1 VERDV
6 EKVFGYSLSVSVVAP
21 SERRKPKPH
30 EFSAAERKTS
40 RLSKCL
46 FPSPPALRSVC
57 NKGRG
62 IGTGSLLGEI
72 R

>member
-21 SERRKPKPH
+21 SERRNAAH

-40 RLSKCL
+40 RLSKRL